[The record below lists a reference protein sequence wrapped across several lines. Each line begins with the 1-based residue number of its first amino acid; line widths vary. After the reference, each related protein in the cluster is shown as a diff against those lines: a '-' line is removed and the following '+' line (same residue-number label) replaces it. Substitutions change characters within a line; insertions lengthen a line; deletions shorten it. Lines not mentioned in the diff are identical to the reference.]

1 MAQGGI
7 VVGFDGSASSRAAVR
22 WAAGEAADRGVPLT
36 VVHVIDTPPWN
47 LLAVGGPVAAVP
59 DEPSLRQRQG
69 AQRVIDEALAEID
82 RGGGPRPQ
90 IHSQVFFAAPVPT
103 LVQVSADALM
113 LVVGR
118 RGTGLLRRLLL
129 GSVSTGVLHHAQ
141 CPVAVIHADA
151 ASAAERSALPVVLGV
166 DGSPVSEVATAL
178 AFEEAARRGV
188 ELVALHAWSDAEVLD
203 YVEFDWPAIRPD
215 AELTLAERLA
225 GWQEHYPDVVVRR
238 VVEPHQPTAHLIA
251 LAESAQLVVVGS
263 HGRGGFTGMLL
274 GSVSAAVAQTSPAPV
289 IVARK

>member
-1 MAQGGI
+1 MTQRPI
-7 VVGFDGSASSRAAVR
+7 VVGFDGSESSRAAVR

-69 AQRVIDEALAEID
+69 AQRVIDEALAVID
-82 RGGGPRPQ
+82 RGGGQRPQ
-90 IHSQVFFAAPVPT
+90 THSQVFFAAPVPT

-129 GSVSTGVLHHAQ
+129 GSVSAGVLHHAH

-225 GWQEHYPDVVVRR
+225 GWQERYPDVVVRR

-274 GSVSAAVAQTSPAPV
+274 GSVSAAVAQTSRAPV
-289 IVARK
+289 IVARQ